1 MRLNNATASVF
12 VPDGRPISE
21 ALKRITRVG
30 IGAHQDDLEFMAFHG
45 IAACYDSDAEWF
57 GGVTCTNG
65 SGSPRAGVYA
75 SFTDSQMT
83 EERHK
88 EQDQAAIAGCYGV
101 MIQLGY
107 PSSTITSTTDAPL
120 QKDIQEILLATRP
133 KIVYTHNPADK
144 HETHIGV
151 AIAVLKA
158 LRALPRPDRPSTV
171 WGCEMWRD
179 LDWLPDEDKVLMDL
193 SGKEALATM
202 LNSAFKSQIAG
213 GKRYDLGILGRRRAH
228 GTFLDPR
235 ATDKLTE
242 VAFGIDLSPLVT
254 DESLEI
260 VEYVCSFI
268 DKFKSEVRQKLK
280 TRLGS

>member
-1 MRLNNATASVF
+1 
-12 VPDGRPISE
+12 
-21 ALKRITRVG
+21 
-30 IGAHQDDLEFMAFHG
+30 
-45 IAACYDSDAEWF
+45 
-57 GGVTCTNG
+57 
-65 SGSPRAGVYA
+65 
-75 SFTDSQMT
+75 
-83 EERHK
+83 
-88 EQDQAAIAGCYGV
+88 
-101 MIQLGY
+101 
-107 PSSTITSTTDAPL
+107 
-120 QKDIQEILLATRP
+120 
-133 KIVYTHNPADK
+133 
-144 HETHIGV
+144 
-151 AIAVLKA
+151 
-158 LRALPRPDRPSTV
+158 LPRPDRTSTV